1 MGFLIKLGKILS
13 LGLLPI
19 RRNSAF
25 FVTMYILGMICAY
38 AVIPKKGE
46 LYSLAW
52 EELFFDVY
60 LLCVVLALIPQK
72 VRRWIRA
79 FFYVLAYATAVVDLY
94 CFVRFDSPLTP
105 TMLLLVGETNGDEAT
120 EFLQS
125 YLSLDLLGSSVGLVL
140 LLMLLHILY
149 AAFSKKVWRWAKSK
163 LAENEN
169 LQQTEREVKEKFLIM
184 APYASA
190 SLGLAAVILFFS
202 YGDLCWEN
210 KVLYHRL
217 MSYHNIGDVE
227 HELTKKPHAVQSI
240 KTLNMRGVN
249 LSMPN
254 KKEVIQYLDEISE
267 TAKLS
272 QSVNTIVNDNGILKG
287 YSTDGKGFFKSLEEE
302 KIFMKDKNITI
313 LGTGGASIAIISQAI
328 FEGIKNIFVFKRDK
342 NWKEQK
348 KILDNIASKTNCN
361 IELNSLEDKN
371 ILKRKIEES
380 DLLINATSVGMK
392 ENFSLIEDKSFF
404 RKDLIVSDIIYNP
417 SKTKLLQIAEK
428 EGCKIINGI
437 GMLLYQGA
445 LSFELWTNK
454 KMPVDYIKEIIFN
467 YFK

>member
-1 MGFLIKLGKILS
+1 MQIDSKTILMGLFASPSAHSVSPIIHNNAFEKLGL
-13 LGLLPI
+13 
-19 RRNSAF
+19 N
-25 FVTMYILGMICAY
+25 Y
-38 AVIPKKGE
+38 
-46 LYSLAW
+46 
-52 EELFFDVY
+52 VY
-60 LLCVVLALIPQK
+60 LSFEVNK
-72 VRRWIRA
+72 
-79 FFYVLAYATAVVDLY
+79 D
-94 CFVRFDSPLTP
+94 
-105 TMLLLVGETNGDEAT
+105 
-120 EFLQS
+120 
-125 YLSLDLLGSSVGLVL
+125 
-140 LLMLLHILY
+140 
-149 AAFSKKVWRWAKSK
+149 
-163 LAENEN
+163 N
-169 LQQTEREVKEKFLIM
+169 LK
-184 APYASA
+184 
-190 SLGLAAVILFFS
+190 
-202 YGDLCWEN
+202 D
-210 KVLYHRL
+210 
-217 MSYHNIGDVE
+217 
-227 HELTKKPHAVQSI
+227 AVQSI

-313 LGTGGASIAIISQAI
+313 LGTGGASIAIISQAV

-342 NWKEQK
+342 NWNEQK

-380 DLLINATSVGMK
+380 NLLINATSVGMK

-417 SKTKLLQIAEK
+417 EKTKLLQIAEK

>member
-1 MGFLIKLGKILS
+1 MQIDSKTILTGLFASPSAHSVSPIIHNNAFEKLGL
-13 LGLLPI
+13 
-19 RRNSAF
+19 N
-25 FVTMYILGMICAY
+25 Y
-38 AVIPKKGE
+38 
-46 LYSLAW
+46 
-52 EELFFDVY
+52 VY
-60 LLCVVLALIPQK
+60 LSFEVNKDNLK
-72 VRRWIRA
+72 
-79 FFYVLAYATAVVDLY
+79 D
-94 CFVRFDSPLTP
+94 
-105 TMLLLVGETNGDEAT
+105 
-120 EFLQS
+120 
-125 YLSLDLLGSSVGLVL
+125 
-140 LLMLLHILY
+140 
-149 AAFSKKVWRWAKSK
+149 AA
-163 LAENEN
+163 
-169 LQQTEREVKEKFLIM
+169 
-184 APYASA
+184 
-190 SLGLAAVILFFS
+190 
-202 YGDLCWEN
+202 
-210 KVLYHRL
+210 
-217 MSYHNIGDVE
+217 
-227 HELTKKPHAVQSI
+227 QSI

-313 LGTGGASIAIISQAI
+313 LGTGGASIAIISQAV

-348 KILDNIASKTNCN
+348 KILYNIASKTNCN

-392 ENFSLIEDKSFF
+392 EDFSLIEDKSFF

-417 SKTKLLQIAEK
+417 EKTKLLQIAEK

>member
-1 MGFLIKLGKILS
+1 MQIDSKTILTGLFASPSAHSVSPIIHNNAFEKLGL
-13 LGLLPI
+13 
-19 RRNSAF
+19 N
-25 FVTMYILGMICAY
+25 Y
-38 AVIPKKGE
+38 A
-46 LYSLAW
+46 
-52 EELFFDVY
+52 
-60 LLCVVLALIPQK
+60 
-72 VRRWIRA
+72 
-79 FFYVLAYATAVVDLY
+79 
-94 CFVRFDSPLTP
+94 
-105 TMLLLVGETNGDEAT
+105 
-120 EFLQS
+120 
-125 YLSLDLLGSSVGLVL
+125 YLSFEVNKD
-140 LLMLLHILY
+140 
-149 AAFSKKVWRWAKSK
+149 
-163 LAENEN
+163 N
-169 LQQTEREVKEKFLIM
+169 LK
-184 APYASA
+184 
-190 SLGLAAVILFFS
+190 
-202 YGDLCWEN
+202 D
-210 KVLYHRL
+210 
-217 MSYHNIGDVE
+217 
-227 HELTKKPHAVQSI
+227 AVQSI

-313 LGTGGASIAIISQAI
+313 LGTGGASIAIISQAV

-361 IELNSLEDKN
+361 IELNPLEDKN

-392 ENFSLIEDKSFF
+392 EDFSLIEDKSFF

-417 SKTKLLQIAEK
+417 EKTKLLQIAEK

>member
-1 MGFLIKLGKILS
+1 MQIDSKTILTGLFASPSAHSVSPIIHNNAFEKLGL
-13 LGLLPI
+13 
-19 RRNSAF
+19 NFA
-25 FVTMYILGMICAY
+25 
-38 AVIPKKGE
+38 
-46 LYSLAW
+46 
-52 EELFFDVY
+52 
-60 LLCVVLALIPQK
+60 
-72 VRRWIRA
+72 
-79 FFYVLAYATAVVDLY
+79 
-94 CFVRFDSPLTP
+94 
-105 TMLLLVGETNGDEAT
+105 
-120 EFLQS
+120 
-125 YLSLDLLGSSVGLVL
+125 YLSFEVNKD
-140 LLMLLHILY
+140 
-149 AAFSKKVWRWAKSK
+149 
-163 LAENEN
+163 N
-169 LQQTEREVKEKFLIM
+169 LK
-184 APYASA
+184 
-190 SLGLAAVILFFS
+190 
-202 YGDLCWEN
+202 D
-210 KVLYHRL
+210 
-217 MSYHNIGDVE
+217 
-227 HELTKKPHAVQSI
+227 AVQSI
-240 KTLNMRGVN
+240 KTINMRGVN

-313 LGTGGASIAIISQAI
+313 LGTGGASIAIISQAV

-348 KILDNIASKTNCN
+348 KILYNIASKTNCN

>member
-1 MGFLIKLGKILS
+1 MQIDSKTILTGLFASPSAHSVSPIIHNNAFEKLGL
-13 LGLLPI
+13 
-19 RRNSAF
+19 N
-25 FVTMYILGMICAY
+25 Y
-38 AVIPKKGE
+38 
-46 LYSLAW
+46 
-52 EELFFDVY
+52 VY
-60 LLCVVLALIPQK
+60 LSFEVNKDNLK
-72 VRRWIRA
+72 
-79 FFYVLAYATAVVDLY
+79 D
-94 CFVRFDSPLTP
+94 
-105 TMLLLVGETNGDEAT
+105 
-120 EFLQS
+120 
-125 YLSLDLLGSSVGLVL
+125 
-140 LLMLLHILY
+140 
-149 AAFSKKVWRWAKSK
+149 AA
-163 LAENEN
+163 
-169 LQQTEREVKEKFLIM
+169 
-184 APYASA
+184 
-190 SLGLAAVILFFS
+190 
-202 YGDLCWEN
+202 
-210 KVLYHRL
+210 
-217 MSYHNIGDVE
+217 
-227 HELTKKPHAVQSI
+227 QSI

-313 LGTGGASIAIISQAI
+313 LGTGGASIAIISQAV

-392 ENFSLIEDKSFF
+392 EDFSLIEDKSFF

-417 SKTKLLQIAEK
+417 EKTKLLQIAEK

>member
-1 MGFLIKLGKILS
+1 MQIDSKTILTGLFASPSAHSISPIIHNNAFEKLGL
-13 LGLLPI
+13 
-19 RRNSAF
+19 N
-25 FVTMYILGMICAY
+25 Y
-38 AVIPKKGE
+38 
-46 LYSLAW
+46 
-52 EELFFDVY
+52 VY
-60 LLCVVLALIPQK
+60 LSFEVNKDNLK
-72 VRRWIRA
+72 
-79 FFYVLAYATAVVDLY
+79 D
-94 CFVRFDSPLTP
+94 
-105 TMLLLVGETNGDEAT
+105 
-120 EFLQS
+120 
-125 YLSLDLLGSSVGLVL
+125 
-140 LLMLLHILY
+140 
-149 AAFSKKVWRWAKSK
+149 AA
-163 LAENEN
+163 
-169 LQQTEREVKEKFLIM
+169 
-184 APYASA
+184 
-190 SLGLAAVILFFS
+190 
-202 YGDLCWEN
+202 
-210 KVLYHRL
+210 
-217 MSYHNIGDVE
+217 
-227 HELTKKPHAVQSI
+227 QSI

-313 LGTGGASIAIISQAI
+313 LGTGGASIAIISQAV

-342 NWKEQK
+342 NWNEQK

-404 RKDLIVSDIIYNP
+404 RRDLIVSDIIYNP

>member
-1 MGFLIKLGKILS
+1 MQIDSKTILTGLFASPSAHSVSPIIHNNAFEKLGL
-13 LGLLPI
+13 
-19 RRNSAF
+19 N
-25 FVTMYILGMICAY
+25 Y
-38 AVIPKKGE
+38 
-46 LYSLAW
+46 
-52 EELFFDVY
+52 VY
-60 LLCVVLALIPQK
+60 LSFEVNK
-72 VRRWIRA
+72 
-79 FFYVLAYATAVVDLY
+79 D
-94 CFVRFDSPLTP
+94 
-105 TMLLLVGETNGDEAT
+105 
-120 EFLQS
+120 
-125 YLSLDLLGSSVGLVL
+125 
-140 LLMLLHILY
+140 
-149 AAFSKKVWRWAKSK
+149 
-163 LAENEN
+163 N
-169 LQQTEREVKEKFLIM
+169 LK
-184 APYASA
+184 
-190 SLGLAAVILFFS
+190 
-202 YGDLCWEN
+202 D
-210 KVLYHRL
+210 
-217 MSYHNIGDVE
+217 
-227 HELTKKPHAVQSI
+227 AVQSI

-313 LGTGGASIAIISQAI
+313 LGTGGASIAIISQAV

-361 IELNSLEDKN
+361 IELNPLEDKN

-445 LSFELWTNK
+445 LSFELWTNE

>member
-1 MGFLIKLGKILS
+1 MQIDSKTILTGLFASPSFHSISPIIHNNAFEKLRL
-13 LGLLPI
+13 
-19 RRNSAF
+19 N
-25 FVTMYILGMICAY
+25 Y
-38 AVIPKKGE
+38 A
-46 LYSLAW
+46 
-52 EELFFDVY
+52 
-60 LLCVVLALIPQK
+60 
-72 VRRWIRA
+72 
-79 FFYVLAYATAVVDLY
+79 
-94 CFVRFDSPLTP
+94 
-105 TMLLLVGETNGDEAT
+105 
-120 EFLQS
+120 
-125 YLSLDLLGSSVGLVL
+125 YLSFEVNKD
-140 LLMLLHILY
+140 
-149 AAFSKKVWRWAKSK
+149 
-163 LAENEN
+163 N
-169 LQQTEREVKEKFLIM
+169 LK
-184 APYASA
+184 
-190 SLGLAAVILFFS
+190 
-202 YGDLCWEN
+202 D
-210 KVLYHRL
+210 
-217 MSYHNIGDVE
+217 
-227 HELTKKPHAVQSI
+227 AVQSI

-287 YSTDGKGFFKSLEEE
+287 CSTDGKGFFKSLEEE
-302 KIFMKDKNITI
+302 KIFIKDKNITI
-313 LGTGGASIAIISQAI
+313 LGTGGASIAIISQAV

-342 NWKEQK
+342 NWEEQK

-371 ILKRKIEES
+371 ILKRKVEES

-392 ENFSLIEDKSFF
+392 EDFSLIEDKSFF

-454 KMPVDYIKEIIFN
+454 KIPVDYIKEIIFN

>member
-1 MGFLIKLGKILS
+1 MQIDSKTILTGLFASPSAHSVSPIIHNNAFEKLGL
-13 LGLLPI
+13 
-19 RRNSAF
+19 N
-25 FVTMYILGMICAY
+25 Y
-38 AVIPKKGE
+38 
-46 LYSLAW
+46 
-52 EELFFDVY
+52 VY
-60 LLCVVLALIPQK
+60 LSFEVNKDNLK
-72 VRRWIRA
+72 
-79 FFYVLAYATAVVDLY
+79 D
-94 CFVRFDSPLTP
+94 
-105 TMLLLVGETNGDEAT
+105 
-120 EFLQS
+120 
-125 YLSLDLLGSSVGLVL
+125 
-140 LLMLLHILY
+140 
-149 AAFSKKVWRWAKSK
+149 AA
-163 LAENEN
+163 
-169 LQQTEREVKEKFLIM
+169 
-184 APYASA
+184 
-190 SLGLAAVILFFS
+190 
-202 YGDLCWEN
+202 
-210 KVLYHRL
+210 
-217 MSYHNIGDVE
+217 
-227 HELTKKPHAVQSI
+227 QSI

-313 LGTGGASIAIISQAI
+313 LGTGGASIAIISQAV

-392 ENFSLIEDKSFF
+392 EDFSLIEDKSFF

-445 LSFELWTNK
+445 LSFELWTNE

>member
-1 MGFLIKLGKILS
+1 MQIDSKTILTGLFASPSAHSISPIIHNNAFEKLGL
-13 LGLLPI
+13 
-19 RRNSAF
+19 N
-25 FVTMYILGMICAY
+25 Y
-38 AVIPKKGE
+38 A
-46 LYSLAW
+46 
-52 EELFFDVY
+52 
-60 LLCVVLALIPQK
+60 
-72 VRRWIRA
+72 
-79 FFYVLAYATAVVDLY
+79 
-94 CFVRFDSPLTP
+94 
-105 TMLLLVGETNGDEAT
+105 
-120 EFLQS
+120 
-125 YLSLDLLGSSVGLVL
+125 YLSFEVNKDNLKD
-140 LLMLLHILY
+140 
-149 AAFSKKVWRWAKSK
+149 AA
-163 LAENEN
+163 
-169 LQQTEREVKEKFLIM
+169 
-184 APYASA
+184 
-190 SLGLAAVILFFS
+190 
-202 YGDLCWEN
+202 
-210 KVLYHRL
+210 
-217 MSYHNIGDVE
+217 
-227 HELTKKPHAVQSI
+227 QSI

-313 LGTGGASIAIISQAI
+313 LGTGGASIAIISQAV

-361 IELNSLEDKN
+361 IELNPLEDKN

-392 ENFSLIEDKSFF
+392 EDFSLIEDKSFF

-417 SKTKLLQIAEK
+417 EKTKLLQIAEK

>member
-1 MGFLIKLGKILS
+1 MQIDSKTILTGLFASPSAHSISPIIHNNAFEKLGL
-13 LGLLPI
+13 
-19 RRNSAF
+19 N
-25 FVTMYILGMICAY
+25 Y
-38 AVIPKKGE
+38 
-46 LYSLAW
+46 
-52 EELFFDVY
+52 VY
-60 LLCVVLALIPQK
+60 LSFEVNK
-72 VRRWIRA
+72 
-79 FFYVLAYATAVVDLY
+79 D
-94 CFVRFDSPLTP
+94 
-105 TMLLLVGETNGDEAT
+105 
-120 EFLQS
+120 
-125 YLSLDLLGSSVGLVL
+125 
-140 LLMLLHILY
+140 
-149 AAFSKKVWRWAKSK
+149 
-163 LAENEN
+163 N
-169 LQQTEREVKEKFLIM
+169 LK
-184 APYASA
+184 
-190 SLGLAAVILFFS
+190 
-202 YGDLCWEN
+202 D
-210 KVLYHRL
+210 
-217 MSYHNIGDVE
+217 
-227 HELTKKPHAVQSI
+227 AVQSI

-313 LGTGGASIAIISQAI
+313 LGTGGASIAIISQAV

-445 LSFELWTNK
+445 LSFELWTNE

>member
-1 MGFLIKLGKILS
+1 MQIDSKTILTGLFASPSAHSISPIIHNNAFEKLGL
-13 LGLLPI
+13 
-19 RRNSAF
+19 N
-25 FVTMYILGMICAY
+25 Y
-38 AVIPKKGE
+38 
-46 LYSLAW
+46 
-52 EELFFDVY
+52 VY
-60 LLCVVLALIPQK
+60 LSFEVNK
-72 VRRWIRA
+72 
-79 FFYVLAYATAVVDLY
+79 D
-94 CFVRFDSPLTP
+94 
-105 TMLLLVGETNGDEAT
+105 
-120 EFLQS
+120 
-125 YLSLDLLGSSVGLVL
+125 
-140 LLMLLHILY
+140 
-149 AAFSKKVWRWAKSK
+149 
-163 LAENEN
+163 N
-169 LQQTEREVKEKFLIM
+169 LK
-184 APYASA
+184 
-190 SLGLAAVILFFS
+190 
-202 YGDLCWEN
+202 D
-210 KVLYHRL
+210 
-217 MSYHNIGDVE
+217 
-227 HELTKKPHAVQSI
+227 AVQSI

-313 LGTGGASIAIISQAI
+313 LGTGGASIAIISQAV

-342 NWKEQK
+342 NWNEQK

-392 ENFSLIEDKSFF
+392 EDFSLIEDKSFF

-417 SKTKLLQIAEK
+417 EKTKLLQIAEK

>member
-1 MGFLIKLGKILS
+1 MQINSKTILTGLFASPSTHSISPIIHNNAFEKLGL
-13 LGLLPI
+13 
-19 RRNSAF
+19 N
-25 FVTMYILGMICAY
+25 Y
-38 AVIPKKGE
+38 A
-46 LYSLAW
+46 
-52 EELFFDVY
+52 
-60 LLCVVLALIPQK
+60 
-72 VRRWIRA
+72 
-79 FFYVLAYATAVVDLY
+79 
-94 CFVRFDSPLTP
+94 
-105 TMLLLVGETNGDEAT
+105 
-120 EFLQS
+120 
-125 YLSLDLLGSSVGLVL
+125 YLSFEVG
-140 LLMLLHILY
+140 
-149 AAFSKKVWRWAKSK
+149 KD
-163 LAENEN
+163 N
-169 LQQTEREVKEKFLIM
+169 LK
-184 APYASA
+184 
-190 SLGLAAVILFFS
+190 
-202 YGDLCWEN
+202 D
-210 KVLYHRL
+210 
-217 MSYHNIGDVE
+217 
-227 HELTKKPHAVQSI
+227 AVQSI

-267 TAKLS
+267 TVELS

-302 KIFMKDKNITI
+302 KIFIKDKNITI

-342 NWKEQK
+342 NWEEQK

-371 ILKRKIEES
+371 ILKKKIEES

-392 ENFSLIEDKSFF
+392 EDISLIEDKSFF
-404 RKDLIVSDIIYNP
+404 RKDLTVCDIIYNP
-417 SKTKLLQIAEK
+417 AKTKLLQIAEK

-467 YFK
+467 HFK

>member
-1 MGFLIKLGKILS
+1 MQIDSKTILTGLFASPSSHSVSPIIHNNAFEKLGL
-13 LGLLPI
+13 
-19 RRNSAF
+19 N
-25 FVTMYILGMICAY
+25 Y
-38 AVIPKKGE
+38 
-46 LYSLAW
+46 
-52 EELFFDVY
+52 VY
-60 LLCVVLALIPQK
+60 LSFEVNKDNLK
-72 VRRWIRA
+72 
-79 FFYVLAYATAVVDLY
+79 D
-94 CFVRFDSPLTP
+94 
-105 TMLLLVGETNGDEAT
+105 
-120 EFLQS
+120 
-125 YLSLDLLGSSVGLVL
+125 
-140 LLMLLHILY
+140 
-149 AAFSKKVWRWAKSK
+149 AA
-163 LAENEN
+163 
-169 LQQTEREVKEKFLIM
+169 
-184 APYASA
+184 
-190 SLGLAAVILFFS
+190 
-202 YGDLCWEN
+202 
-210 KVLYHRL
+210 
-217 MSYHNIGDVE
+217 
-227 HELTKKPHAVQSI
+227 QSI

-313 LGTGGASIAIISQAI
+313 LGTGGASIAIISQAV

-392 ENFSLIEDKSFF
+392 EDFSLIEDKSFF

>member
-1 MGFLIKLGKILS
+1 MQIDSKTILTGLFASPSAHSISPIIHNNAFEKLGL
-13 LGLLPI
+13 
-19 RRNSAF
+19 N
-25 FVTMYILGMICAY
+25 Y
-38 AVIPKKGE
+38 
-46 LYSLAW
+46 
-52 EELFFDVY
+52 VY
-60 LLCVVLALIPQK
+60 LSFEVNKDNLK
-72 VRRWIRA
+72 
-79 FFYVLAYATAVVDLY
+79 D
-94 CFVRFDSPLTP
+94 
-105 TMLLLVGETNGDEAT
+105 
-120 EFLQS
+120 
-125 YLSLDLLGSSVGLVL
+125 
-140 LLMLLHILY
+140 
-149 AAFSKKVWRWAKSK
+149 AA
-163 LAENEN
+163 
-169 LQQTEREVKEKFLIM
+169 
-184 APYASA
+184 
-190 SLGLAAVILFFS
+190 
-202 YGDLCWEN
+202 
-210 KVLYHRL
+210 
-217 MSYHNIGDVE
+217 
-227 HELTKKPHAVQSI
+227 QSI

-313 LGTGGASIAIISQAI
+313 LGTGGASIAIISQAV

-342 NWKEQK
+342 NWNEQK

-392 ENFSLIEDKSFF
+392 EDFSLIEDKSFF

-417 SKTKLLQIAEK
+417 EKTKLLQIAEK

>member
-1 MGFLIKLGKILS
+1 MQIDSKTILTGLFASPSAHSVSPIIHNNAFEKLGL
-13 LGLLPI
+13 
-19 RRNSAF
+19 N
-25 FVTMYILGMICAY
+25 Y
-38 AVIPKKGE
+38 
-46 LYSLAW
+46 
-52 EELFFDVY
+52 VY
-60 LLCVVLALIPQK
+60 LSFEVNKDNLK
-72 VRRWIRA
+72 
-79 FFYVLAYATAVVDLY
+79 D
-94 CFVRFDSPLTP
+94 
-105 TMLLLVGETNGDEAT
+105 
-120 EFLQS
+120 
-125 YLSLDLLGSSVGLVL
+125 
-140 LLMLLHILY
+140 
-149 AAFSKKVWRWAKSK
+149 AA
-163 LAENEN
+163 
-169 LQQTEREVKEKFLIM
+169 
-184 APYASA
+184 
-190 SLGLAAVILFFS
+190 
-202 YGDLCWEN
+202 
-210 KVLYHRL
+210 
-217 MSYHNIGDVE
+217 
-227 HELTKKPHAVQSI
+227 QSI

-313 LGTGGASIAIISQAI
+313 LGTGGASIAIISQAV

-392 ENFSLIEDKSFF
+392 EDFSLIEDKSFF

>member
-1 MGFLIKLGKILS
+1 MQIDSKTILTGLFASPSAHSVSPIIHNNAFEKLGL
-13 LGLLPI
+13 
-19 RRNSAF
+19 N
-25 FVTMYILGMICAY
+25 Y
-38 AVIPKKGE
+38 
-46 LYSLAW
+46 
-52 EELFFDVY
+52 VY
-60 LLCVVLALIPQK
+60 LSFEVNKDNLK
-72 VRRWIRA
+72 
-79 FFYVLAYATAVVDLY
+79 D
-94 CFVRFDSPLTP
+94 
-105 TMLLLVGETNGDEAT
+105 
-120 EFLQS
+120 
-125 YLSLDLLGSSVGLVL
+125 
-140 LLMLLHILY
+140 
-149 AAFSKKVWRWAKSK
+149 AA
-163 LAENEN
+163 
-169 LQQTEREVKEKFLIM
+169 
-184 APYASA
+184 
-190 SLGLAAVILFFS
+190 
-202 YGDLCWEN
+202 
-210 KVLYHRL
+210 
-217 MSYHNIGDVE
+217 
-227 HELTKKPHAVQSI
+227 QSI

-313 LGTGGASIAIISQAI
+313 LGTGGASIAIISQAV

-361 IELNSLEDKN
+361 IELNPLEDKN

-392 ENFSLIEDKSFF
+392 EDFSLIEDKSFF